1 MIPELGKYAGP
12 VLASYAVSLALL
24 GLLIV
29 ASVLRSRHVK
39 RELEQGEGRKDG

>member
-29 ASVLRSRHVK
+29 ASVLRSRRVK
-39 RELEQGEGRKDG
+39 RELEQVEGRKDG